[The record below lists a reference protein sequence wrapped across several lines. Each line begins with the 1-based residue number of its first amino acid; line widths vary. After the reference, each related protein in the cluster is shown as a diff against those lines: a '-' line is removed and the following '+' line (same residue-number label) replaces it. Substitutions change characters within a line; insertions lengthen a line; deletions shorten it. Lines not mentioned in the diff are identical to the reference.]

1 LTVALQNLAAVID
14 HNYFT
19 YDRGGRCLTVL
30 RASWLWLRMVEKSS
44 QKPRP
49 SRSKAAKAA
58 AEARAERRA
67 KGPLWRR
74 VVRWLGRG
82 LLGLAGFYLLLIL
95 LFAFV
100 NPPSNL
106 YMWSE
111 GRRLGGV
118 EQASV
123 NIEDIA
129 PVVARS
135 VVAAEDANFCLHWGF
150 DMAAIRAAA
159 AEGGN
164 RGASTLTQ
172 QVVKNVF
179 LWHGRSWVRK
189 AMEAVITPVVELV
202 WSKQR
207 IVEVYLNVAEF
218 DEGVFGVQAAAQHY
232 FGVDAADL
240 TGVQAAR
247 LAAVLPDPK
256 GRSAGKPSSFVRKR
270 AGQILSGAETIA
282 ADGRAGCF
290 ED

>member
-1 LTVALQNLAAVID
+1 MGLAA
-14 HNYFT
+14 
-19 YDRGGRCLTVL
+19 
-30 RASWLWLRMVEKSS
+30 
-44 QKPRP
+44 
-49 SRSKAAKAA
+49 
-58 AEARAERRA
+58 
-67 KGPLWRR
+67 
-74 VVRWLGRG
+74 
-82 LLGLAGFYLLLIL
+82 FYLVLIV

-106 YMWSE
+106 YIWSE

-118 EQASV
+118 EQVSV
-123 NIEDIA
+123 DMTDIA
-129 PVVARS
+129 PVMGRS

-159 AEGGN
+159 AEGGT
-164 RGASTLTQ
+164 RGASTLSQ

-179 LWHGRSWVRK
+179 LWQGRSWLRK

-202 WSKQR
+202 WSKRR
-207 IVEVYLNVAEF
+207 ILEVYLNMAEF

-232 FGVDAADL
+232 FGVDAVDL
-240 TGVQAAR
+240 TAVQAAR

-256 GRSAGKPSSFVRKR
+256 GRSAGDPSSFVRKR
-270 AGQILSGAETIA
+270 ARQIAGGADTIA